1 MAVRL
6 RCSGE
11 PPAGGLR
18 GGRARC
24 PGAIWG
30 ALGELYP
37 TDEGRSGQV
46 GGYSPMSSI
55 GLIGSNSCRTRSL
68 PFMGAAVAGG
78 ESAMT
83 EARRPP

>member
-1 MAVRL
+1 MAARL
-6 RCSGE
+6 RCSGALVSR
-11 PPAGGLR
+11 PPAG
-18 GGRARC
+18 C
-24 PGAIWG
+24 GADVLDAWE
-30 ALGELYP
+30 LFGELYP